1 MEFVSGFA
9 VGAGAVTI
17 AILVMVVQSP
27 ANIARQKCEESLPRS
42 QKCVSIWVP
51 EVKGEK

>member
-1 MEFVSGFA
+1 MDFIGGFA
-9 VGAGAVTI
+9 LGAGLITI
-17 AILVMVVQSP
+17 IILLLVFNSP
-27 ANIARQKCEESLPRS
+27 ANLSRQKCEENLPRS